1 MKIFISYTLR
11 DNILTSQ
18 DFTTIL
24 DQLKDHDVFIHFFNS
39 DIDSHN
45 KIKEKILE
53 SDILLLI
60 KTKLTFK
67 SKWVID
73 ELMIANKAKIPLFFI
88 TIEDIKTLKKDTGF

>member
-24 DQLKDHDVFIHFFNS
+24 NLLKEHDVFIHFFNP

-60 KTKLTFK
+60 KTKSTFK

-73 ELMIANKAKIPLFFI
+73 ELIIANKAKIPLFFI
-88 TIEDIKTLKKDTGF
+88 TIEDIKT

>member
-24 DQLKDHDVFIHFFNS
+24 DQLRGHDVFIHFFSSN
-39 DIDSHN
+39 IDSHN

-73 ELMIANKAKIPLFFI
+73 ELTIANRAKIPLFFI
-88 TIEDIKTLKKDTGF
+88 TIEDLKNLKKDTDF